1 MICSPEVIN
10 RVKRASG
17 QLIGILKMIEDNRDC
32 NELTMQ
38 LKAAESSIRRA
49 INLLAVN
56 NLANKVKN
64 EYDVDIFELEDE
76 IKLLINR

>member
-1 MICSPEVIN
+1 MVCSPEVIN

-17 QLIGILKMIEDNRDC
+17 QLIGILKMIEENRDC

-56 NLANKVKN
+56 NLAVKVK
-64 EYDVDIFELEDE
+64 ESKSVDIFEFEEE
-76 IKLLINR
+76 IKILINR